1 MHGVPSHCDALC
13 TILTFICC
21 LAHVTICRREGRT
34 HGESFEFDDQTA
46 QLQSAVL
53 DLTGEDQSGMAAQKR
68 QYK

>member
-1 MHGVPSHCDALC
+1 M
-13 TILTFICC
+13 F
-21 LAHVTICRREGRT
+21 TICRREGRT

>member
-1 MHGVPSHCDALC
+1 MHCVPSLHVFVALHM
-13 TILTFICC
+13 F
-21 LAHVTICRREGRT
+21 TICRREGRT